1 MEWAQHYEKEAEEW
15 KDKVKKNEEY
25 LKKLE
30 SKKKKRKQYEGE
42 LGVVLWNS
50 VNTMQADL
58 DTHTR
63 LGQCLSPCMSIIQC
77 VYCVAMVGCGH

>member
-1 MEWAQHYEKEAEEW
+1 MLHLVQIDYGKEYWAQRYQKTAKELE
-15 KDKVKKNEEY
+15 DKVKKNEEH

-30 SKKKKRKQYEGE
+30 SEKKKKREREQYKGGLE
-42 LGVVLWNS
+42 VVLWNS

-63 LGQCLSPCMSIIQC
+63 LGQCLSPC
-77 VYCVAMVGCGH
+77 

>member
-1 MEWAQHYEKEAEEW
+1 MKKIEEHL
-15 KDKVKKNEEY
+15 E
-25 LKKLE
+25 KLE
-30 SKKKKRKQYEGE
+30 SERKKREREQYEGE

-77 VYCVAMVGCGH
+77 VYCGAMGGDTSESV

>member
-1 MEWAQHYEKEAEEW
+1 MLHLVQVGGVAGAQRYKKAAEKWE
-15 KDKVKKNEEY
+15 DKVKKNEEH

-30 SKKKKRKQYEGE
+30 SEKKQYEGE

-58 DTHTR
+58 DTLTR
-63 LGQCLSPCMSIIQC
+63 LGQCLSPCPHTVC
-77 VYCVAMVGCGH
+77 A

>member
-1 MEWAQHYEKEAEEW
+1 MLHLVQGDFIEKARWKNTVEEW
-15 KDKVKKNEEY
+15 EDRVKKNEEH

-30 SKKKKRKQYEGE
+30 SEKKKREQYEGE

-58 DTHTR
+58 DTHTSNVY
-63 LGQCLSPCMSIIQC
+63 LHNTVC
-77 VYCVAMVGCGH
+77 VLCGNGWL